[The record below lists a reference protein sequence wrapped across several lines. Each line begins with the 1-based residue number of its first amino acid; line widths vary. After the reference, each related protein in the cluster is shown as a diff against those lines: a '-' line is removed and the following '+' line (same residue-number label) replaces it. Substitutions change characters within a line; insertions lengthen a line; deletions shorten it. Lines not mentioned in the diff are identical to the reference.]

1 MSVELTKE
9 QLDALHNAE
18 GTISLIEQEINKAES
33 AGLDVAA
40 LRNQLNEVKKVR
52 EGLLR
57 VYGGRTTTRR
67 VF

>member
-9 QLDALHNAE
+9 QLDALQNAE
-18 GTISLIEQEINKAES
+18 GTISLIETEINKAES
-33 AGLDVAA
+33 AGLDVAG
-40 LRNQLNEVKKVR
+40 LRKQLDEVKKVR

-57 VYGGRTTTRR
+57 VYGGRTITRR